1 MSQLATRL
9 FTATLLGGLLW
20 SAPAAAELQESPQ
33 HFAFELKFGPYVPH
47 LDDAAWLNGRTPFS
61 DHFGDAG
68 DVKGSLPPRVLLTMA
83 ELDYQF
89 WNKFGIL
96 SIGLEGGYFQNETAA
111 FTLHTVTSGG
121 VTTQQ
126 TCQVSANPDGTRN
139 YSYGG
144 VTRNYFQDCISGD
157 SDYLRVVP
165 LALMLIYRFDVL
177 DKRLRVPI
185 IPYMKV
191 GFAYYIWWFGN
202 SNSFTA
208 QMADGQGG
216 KSATIGGSMGV
227 VLHPGLS
234 IDLSALD
241 PRAARS
247 IDQEL
252 GLNRV
257 AAFAELNAALVNGF
271 GRDRVMNLSD
281 TSFTAGLSFEF

>member
-1 MSQLATRL
+1 
-9 FTATLLGGLLW
+9 
-20 SAPAAAELQESPQ
+20 
-33 HFAFELKFGPYVPH
+33 
-47 LDDAAWLNGRTPFS
+47 
-61 DHFGDAG
+61 
-68 DVKGSLPPRVLLTMA
+68 
-83 ELDYQF
+83 
-89 WNKFGIL
+89 
-96 SIGLEGGYFQNETAA
+96 
-111 FTLHTVTSGG
+111 
-121 VTTQQ
+121 
-126 TCQVSANPDGTRN
+126 
-139 YSYGG
+139 
-144 VTRNYFQDCISGD
+144 
-157 SDYLRVVP
+157 
-165 LALMLIYRFDVL
+165 MLIYRFDVL